1 MIDELE
7 DQLSVGGNVVDY
19 HGCDFFPERWFD
31 IVFVLRTETS
41 PLHDRLVKRY
51 NIKLYFLEVNIS
63 IALNLFLGDTTRISL
78 KTTSNVRYFKQS
90 WKKRANRTK
99 LKSSTNYQATFQMIW
114 KTIWNKLLSGL
125 TCGRLKITT
134 LR

>member
-51 NIKLYFLEVNIS
+51 TINLLFINKFYNS
-63 IALNLFLGDTTRISL
+63 LNVFLGDTTRISL

-90 WKKRANRTK
+90 WKKLANRTK

-114 KTIWNKLLSGL
+114 KTIWNKFFSGL